1 MNKKRHAPK
10 IPAILPL
17 GTDLFQRFLL
27 QGKSDEEEKGN
38 DVTFHQLALGL
49 HGALVDHYLNVVRST
64 KNYAHIWFCLNDLA
78 ALASAYCLLDGIE
91 EDRIFLAPLPSWILG
106 YIASSADTVT
116 SMTRKAIA
124 EEHKR
129 KFTKSAE
136 KTMRIPPG
144 KPEAISSP
152 KENSTRWIKDAIP
165 RAFKLVQNGKNNL
178 LIAARERIIANES
191 LDIKFYG
198 LSLTEAAQQRKNKL
212 YPELSSEEASEEQV
226 NRFAELQHEKATL
239 TKGIRINEGLPLPT
253 KKRKRKRQK
262 QNGSKKI

>member
-1 MNKKRHAPK
+1 MSKEKYAPK
-10 IPAILPL
+10 IPAILPS

-38 DVTFHQLALGL
+38 DTTFHELALVL
-49 HGALVDHYLNVVRST
+49 HEAIVDRYQKVVHST
-64 KNYAHIWFCLNDLA
+64 KNHAHIWFCLNDLA
-78 ALASAYCLLDGIE
+78 ALASAYCLIDGIE

-124 EEHKR
+124 EEHER
-129 KFTKSAE
+129 KLAKLAE
-136 KTMRIPPG
+136 KTMRIPPR
-144 KPEAISSP
+144 KSEAISSP

-178 LIAARERIIANES
+178 LIAARERIITNES
-191 LDIKFYG
+191 LNIKFYR
-198 LSLTEAAQQRKNKL
+198 LSFTEAAQQRKNKL

-226 NRFAELQHEKATL
+226 NQFAELQHEKATL

-253 KKRKRKRQK
+253 RKRKRKRQK
-262 QNGSKKI
+262 